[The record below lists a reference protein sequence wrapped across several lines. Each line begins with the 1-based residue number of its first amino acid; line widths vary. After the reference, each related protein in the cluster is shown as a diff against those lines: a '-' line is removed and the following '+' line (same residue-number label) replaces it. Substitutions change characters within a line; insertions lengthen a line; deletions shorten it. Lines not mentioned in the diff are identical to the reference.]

1 MTIQM
6 FSWNKKQLVSKA
18 FFQKVLCLGFS
29 LVFFL
34 TSLGVPTAQ
43 ALVVAKQ
50 SAADNADLV
59 IETGIPYGD
68 RWIKHLKE
76 DLLPFWELETARPE
90 NGNFPTYRCN
100 DGSLFDPNKPCPE
113 LVNPVPG
120 IVKLDREYV
129 RSKSR
134 QVFAYGV
141 AYNLTGEAKYLQ
153 WAKNGVDFLRKYALV
168 DKPGVNPDAGNGTG
182 GAYTYFAAN
191 DQSFAGKPEQ
201 EKRISQ
207 DMTYALSGL
216 TFFYYLTRDPEILK
230 DIVNVKNYIFDY
242 YYDKEWDLI
251 SWAKTD
257 YIDYVN
263 PDGTVEKVSSKQR
276 ELVAQLDQVYAYMIL
291 IAPILPDEFNGVQLK
306 KQWEDDLVHLAT
318 IMSEQF
324 YTPDKNI
331 FWGAITDSAS
341 KRLATDH
348 TDFGHSIKTLW
359 LIYSIGKL
367 TGHYEFVL
375 FAQEAAPKILETAY
389 LDDGTWGRREN
400 PDGTIDPDK
409 EWWIL
414 AELDQVAA
422 TFSLRDPSYAE
433 YLPTTYAY
441 WFKYMVDREHKEIWH
456 WVNAADNKPDIQF
469 PKQHSWKNAFHTF
482 EHAIVGYLTGQEI
495 HDEPSK
501 LYFAFKEG
509 IPLPEITKIRPYIYA
524 AKVVPINPT
533 ILEEEVIPGYRK
545 KTVFFTDIR

>member
-18 FFQKVLCLGFS
+18 FFKKALCLCLS
-29 LVFFL
+29 MMFFL
-34 TSLGVPTAQ
+34 TSVRVPTAQ
-43 ALVVAKQ
+43 AQVRTGRVPTAKAQ
-50 SAADNADLV
+50 VLSG
-59 IETGIPYGD
+59 TGVLDPTEIIKAVPYGET
-68 RWIKHLKE
+68 WINHLKN
-76 DLLPFWELETARPE
+76 DLLPFWELETAHPPD
-90 NGNFPTYRCN
+90 GNFPTYRCN
-100 DGSLFDPNKPCPE
+100 DGSLYNEQTNPCPE
-113 LVNPVPG
+113 LKNADRS
-120 IVKLDREYV
+120 IVKLEREYV

-134 QVFAYGV
+134 QTFAYGI

-153 WAKNGVDFLRKYALV
+153 WAKSGVDFLRKYAL
-168 DKPGVNPDAGNGTG
+168 DRVNG
-182 GAYTYFAAN
+182 GAYTFFDAG
-191 DQSFAGKPEQ
+191 DSTLAGKPEPQ
-201 EKRISQ
+201 YRTSQ

-216 TFFYYLTRDPEILK
+216 AFFYYLTRDPDILK
-230 DIVNVKNYIFDY
+230 DIVDVKNYIFNT
-242 YYDKEWDLI
+242 YYDKEWDLL
-251 SWAKTD
+251 SWIKASFD
-257 YIDYVN
+257 GDS
-263 PDGTVEKVSSKQR
+263 PDQR
-276 ELVAQLDQVYAYMIL
+276 ELVSQLDQVYAYMML
-291 IAPILPDEFNGVQLK
+291 LTQILPETIVDQSGKEVVLK

-331 FWGAITDSAS
+331 FWGAIT
-341 KRLATDH
+341 KTENRKLGQKH

-375 FAQEAAPKILETAY
+375 FAQEAAPKILEKAF
-389 LDDGTWGRREN
+389 LADKTWGSREN
-400 PDGTIDPDK
+400 LDGTIDPNK

-422 TFSLRDPSYAE
+422 TFSMRDPSYAK

-441 WFKYMVDREHKEIWH
+441 WFKYMVDHENKEMWH
-456 WVNAADNKPDIQF
+456 LVKAADNKPDLTL
-469 PKQHSWKNAFHTF
+469 PKQHSWKNAFHSF

-509 IPLPEITKIRPYIYA
+509 NQPELTNIKPYIYS
-524 AKVVPINPT
+524 AKVVTLPT
-533 ILEEEVIPGYRK
+533 TNSEEEPIPGYTK
-545 KTVFFTDIR
+545 KTVFFTDVR